1 MNRLLIVDDDPLV
14 LMALEVTLGTMFPSG
29 LHIETFEDPMQA
41 LARVREAT
49 FDVILSDY
57 RMPEIDGIQFLRA
70 ACSIQP
76 HVVRMMLSAASDFDM
91 VLRAINEVEVYRYL
105 PKPWQDAD
113 LFRHMNDALQH
124 AQTMRTNRELADT
137 MRLLSGTLTPA
148 EIECRRLE
156 ELEPGL
162 TVVEWGPNG
171 EVMMPDELIELDVHE
186 RH

>member
-1 MNRLLIVDDDPLV
+1 MNRLLLVDDDPLV
-14 LMALEVTLGTMFPSG
+14 LMALKVTLGAMFPTG
-29 LHIETFEDPMQA
+29 LRIETFEDPTLA
-41 LARVREAT
+41 LARVREAP

-105 PKPWQDAD
+105 PKPWKDVD
-113 LFRHMNDALQH
+113 LFRHVNDALQH
-124 AQTMRTNRELADT
+124 AETMRANRELADT
-137 MRLLSGTLTPA
+137 MRLLAGTLTPA

-171 EVMMPDELIELDVHE
+171 EVLMPDGLIELELDN
-186 RH
+186 RF